1 MDMMMFK
8 NDLQLKYIS

>member
-1 MDMMMFK
+1 MVQ